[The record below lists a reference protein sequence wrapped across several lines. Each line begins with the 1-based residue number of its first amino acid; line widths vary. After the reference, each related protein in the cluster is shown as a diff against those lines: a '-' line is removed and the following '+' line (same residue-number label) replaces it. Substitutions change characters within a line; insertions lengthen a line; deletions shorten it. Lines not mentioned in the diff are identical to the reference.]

1 MYEEDA
7 EYGLGI
13 FKRVEGKEEFEAMD
27 HSGYLV
33 WRDTHTDSFVIGIY
47 SQSINSSI
55 SMTS

>member
-1 MYEEDA
+1 MYAEDA

-33 WRDTHTDSFVIGIY
+33 WRDSHTDSFVIGRLPY
-47 SQSINSSI
+47 SHSIVSCL
-55 SMTS
+55 

>member
-1 MYEEDA
+1 MYAEDP

-33 WRDTHTDSFVIGIY
+33 WRDSHSDSFVIGGFRY
-47 SQSINSSI
+47 FHSIVS
-55 SMTS
+55 